1 MLSTPIDPKA
11 ELGEAPLSGRRQLT
25 LVGSVTTAMGLA
37 SSLLI
42 PLPVAGRGRLIVLA
56 YAMATTLLGL
66 LFVIA
71 GRAAGNRTVM
81 EREDRD
87 VESAVGR

>member
-1 MLSTPIDPKA
+1 MHR
-11 ELGEAPLSGRRQLT
+11 EAGRSQLA

-42 PLPVAGRGRLIVLA
+42 ALPGAGRGRLIVLA

-71 GRAAGNRTVM
+71 GRAAGSRTAM